1 MAIVTFYSD
10 KNKET
15 GQSLSVAAIAT
26 SMAIEH
32 NYKILVVDTAFQ
44 DPTLE
49 ECYWPIQK
57 TQPVKV
63 NLGLGRPN
71 TNTDISSGIE
81 GLVKVISSNKT
92 TPEIVRNYSKTV
104 LRERLDFL
112 QAPRTQEY
120 DDYQEITTR
129 YIDVLTSANRFYDY
143 VFVDLSRK
151 ISQETCDNILQISDI
166 VIYSLTQNMKSIE
179 RFLNL
184 RSEND
189 FFKKRN
195 VMLLI
200 GRCDQESK
208 YNVKNITRYL
218 REKSE
223 ISSVPYNTLFFESC
237 SENKVIDY
245 LLKYRKLIDNLD
257 KNAVFIKVIKDT
269 VNAIINKLHE
279 VQMRA

>member
-32 NYKILVVDTAFQ
+32 NYKILVVDTAFK

-57 TQPVKV
+57 AQPIKV
-63 NLGLGRPN
+63 NLGFGRPN
-71 TNTDISSGIE
+71 TNMDISSGIE

-184 RSEND
+184 RNEND
-189 FFKKRN
+189 FFKKKN

-245 LLKYRKLIDNLD
+245 LLKYRKLTDNLD